1 MTEREVNQ
9 ILSRN
14 KRLRRVPWSK
24 VQLIEGYAKLRGLKH
39 VSRSMLTDVLKQ
51 RRTSAPLMQYLEDVL
66 LKRRRAA

>member
-9 ILSRN
+9 ILFRN

-24 VQLIEGYAKLRGLKH
+24 VQLIEGYAKWRGLKR

-51 RRTSAPLMQYLEDVL
+51 RRRSAPLMQYLEDVL